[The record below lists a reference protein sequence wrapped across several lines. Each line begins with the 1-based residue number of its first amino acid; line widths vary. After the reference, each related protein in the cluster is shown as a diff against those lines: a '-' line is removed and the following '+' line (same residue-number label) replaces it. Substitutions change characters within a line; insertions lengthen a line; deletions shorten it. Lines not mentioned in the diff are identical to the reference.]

1 VVGEGVLGDGNLQ
14 EIVLL
19 GEVGGLEVEGD
30 GDERLDALDRRGLSP
45 KRGVVVCSGGRGR
58 GKGELSGCG
67 HGRGR
72 AARWGGYPRAAA
84 VEEGGGGVRSFV

>member
-14 EIVLL
+14 EIAPL

-45 KRGVVVCSGGRGR
+45 KRGVVVCSGERGGGRGSSAAAAM
-58 GKGELSGCG
+58 GE
-67 HGRGR
+67 
-72 AARWGGYPRAAA
+72 AARRGGATTLGR
-84 VEEGGGGVRSFV
+84 RR